1 MLHHYIEQGMIAE
14 LPAVTP
20 QLIYLT
26 LTPFLG
32 AQRAAEEACREPA
45 PNPLA
50 AQPDPAPPEG

>member
-1 MLHHYIEQGMIAE
+1 M
-14 LPAVTP
+14 TP

-32 AQRAAEEACREPA
+32 AQQAAEEACREPA

-50 AQPDPAPPEG
+50 PQPDSAPPED